1 MTHAREVEDSMRRK
15 DEGRKD
21 KRDEKKERK
30 EDEKRKKQME
40 LVKLKELKREEILEK
55 LKKAEFLGGFKSGSM
70 LQDKALLEKAEKELR
85 TEFIPELYDRTMQ
98 KMFGEKYYEDEEEEN
113 LEGQKQKKL
122 NLKLLK
128 DEVV

>member
-1 MTHAREVEDSMRRK
+1 MRRK